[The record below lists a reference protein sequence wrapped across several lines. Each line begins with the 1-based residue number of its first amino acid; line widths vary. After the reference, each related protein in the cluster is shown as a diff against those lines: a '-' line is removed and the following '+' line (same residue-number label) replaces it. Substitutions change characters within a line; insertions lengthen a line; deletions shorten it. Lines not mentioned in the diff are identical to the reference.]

1 MAFYI
6 FQCIKIQNILYLRM
20 LIFPLFKK
28 KKKEELK
35 KEIHRHRT
43 ENELTVIKEQRGR
56 GGIN

>member
-1 MAFYI
+1 M
-6 FQCIKIQNILYLRM
+6 IL
-20 LIFPLFKK
+20 FPPFS